1 MAYGTKAGLE
11 RLIGDIVPRRKFSSD
26 TVPSSTQV
34 AAELDNVYLDLN
46 SALDAMGYTVPV
58 DETAYPHAYGFLKA
72 ANEYGAAARLLST
85 IPTEAYNP
93 GEQMTDMGQTRAQ
106 MYQVLLNQ
114 ALKRIWERKLRAAM
128 RKGRFTD
135 IRIGATADAY
145 YKRGMNTYN
154 EGSSE

>member
-1 MAYGTKAGLE
+1 
-11 RLIGDIVPRRKFSSD
+11 
-26 TVPSSTQV
+26 
-34 AAELDNVYLDLN
+34 
-46 SALDAMGYTVPV
+46 
-58 DETAYPHAYGFLKA
+58 
-72 ANEYGAAARLLST
+72 
-85 IPTEAYNP
+85 
-93 GEQMTDMGQTRAQ
+93 MTDMGQTRAQ

-114 ALKRIWERKLRAAM
+114 ALKRIWERKLRAAV